1 MNLPN
6 RITLARIIM
15 IPFVMFFYL
24 ADFVPYGKAIAIGL
38 FIIAAYTDHLDGSI
52 ARKRNLVTDFGKFL
66 DPIADKLLVA
76 STLFLII
83 CDGTVAQPW
92 GVIIATV
99 IIAREFMVSALRM
112 VAVTKGKVVAADIWG
127 KIKTFVTDIALPMF
141 MFVALSAQYG
151 FLGDTWLKV
160 VTIAS
165 YAMLGLATLFTL
177 MSGVNY
183 LVKNREVFKD

>member
-151 FLGDTWLKV
+151 FLGSTWLKV

>member
-76 STLFLII
+76 SALFLII

-92 GVIIATV
+92 GVIIATI

-141 MFVALSAQYG
+141 MFVALSVQYG